1 MKKVMVRKVSLHNL
15 LPPFL
20 IIGNVEV
27 LSLVDVPEYRG
38 FMMLLQYLLKS
49 REAQA

>member
-1 MKKVMVRKVSLHNL
+1 MVRKVPLHHL

-27 LSLVDVPEYRG
+27 LSLVDVHEYRG
-38 FMMLLQYLLKS
+38 LMMLLQYLQIIATYLVLD
-49 REAQA
+49 